1 VDNRLVRGVW
11 SAIFPFSGGS
21 SRRLHGREGS
31 LEEEVL
37 TPTSQIRMI
46 GNIFC
51 SGSGGSVSANDAASA
66 KSTPNKGGKEIDEAR
81 ELQQSSS
88 RRKRLGHELAQLR
101 AANVPVQQKRAR
113 DVTQEV
119 LALPERNVVALF
131 LLLSSLLVPAT
142 SRTQTAITATAR

>member
-1 VDNRLVRGVW
+1 
-11 SAIFPFSGGS
+11 
-21 SRRLHGREGS
+21 
-31 LEEEVL
+31 
-37 TPTSQIRMI
+37 MI

-66 KSTPNKGGKEIDEAR
+66 KSTPKKGGKERDEAR

-101 AANVPVQQKRAR
+101 AANVQQKRAR